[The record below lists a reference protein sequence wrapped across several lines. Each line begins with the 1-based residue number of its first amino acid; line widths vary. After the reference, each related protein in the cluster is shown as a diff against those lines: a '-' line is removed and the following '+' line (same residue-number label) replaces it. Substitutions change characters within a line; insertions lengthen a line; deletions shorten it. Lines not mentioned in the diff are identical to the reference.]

1 MMIELV
7 LGGAKCGKTRYAE
20 QRAIASGKRVIY
32 IATAE
37 AGDAEMSDKIQNHQ
51 QSRPKQWKTIEEP
64 IKLAEAIQH
73 LSGENTCLLVDCLT
87 LWLTNILFTKQG
99 ELQLEVFKKESNALF
114 KVLGSF
120 SGQLILVTNEL
131 GLGVIAAD
139 KMTRRFVDE
148 AGLLHQKIAT
158 ISNRVVLV
166 TAGLPHRLK

>member
-20 QRAIASGKRVIY
+20 QRAIASKKQVIY

-37 AGDAEMSDKIQNHQ
+37 AGDAEMSDKIQNHRQ
-51 QSRPKQWKTIEEP
+51 DRPKEWKTVEEP
-64 IKLAEAIQH
+64 IELAKTIQQF
-73 LSGENTCLLVDCLT
+73 SGENTCLLVDCLT
-87 LWLTNILFTKQG
+87 LWLTNILFSKQG
-99 ELQLEVFKKESNALF
+99 ELQPSVFKKESHALF
-114 KVLGSF
+114 EALASSKGH
-120 SGQLILVTNEL
+120 LILVTNEL

-158 ISNRVVLV
+158 ISHRVVFI